1 MSVRVFL
8 IVLDGVGM
16 GALPDADQYG
26 DRGADTLGHV
36 AAHAGSLALPVME
49 SLGLGRL
56 MPLPG
61 VRGLADTRGARA
73 RLAERSS
80 GKDSTTGHWEM
91 MGLVLERPFPT
102 YPRGFPVELLDRWSE
117 RVGRGW
123 LGNGPASGTEIIAR
137 LGAEHRATGRYIVY
151 TSADSVFQVAAHEE
165 TVPLEELYA
174 ACRTAREMLTG
185 EHAVGRV
192 IARPFVGTEGA
203 WVRTPNRR
211 DYSLEPLEP
220 TVLDGLLRGG
230 HRVTTV
236 GKVDDLFA
244 GRGVGDAIHTKS
256 NAEGQEVLLDLVKRP
271 GEGLVF
277 ANLVDFDTQYG
288 HRNDPAGFA
297 RALESF
303 DDSLG
308 HFLPGLRDDEMVWVT
323 ADHGNDPTHPGT
335 DHTREYVPFLA
346 AGRRVRLGADLGT
359 RSTFADLGATLS
371 DLFRLVTPRHGTSFL
386 EELKA

>member
-1 MSVRVFL
+1 MRLFL
-8 IVLDGVGM
+8 VVLDGVGI
-16 GALPDADQYG
+16 GELPDADRYG
-26 DRGADTLGHV
+26 DRGAHTLRHV
-36 AAHAGSLALPVME
+36 AEHAGGLELPVLE

-56 MPLPG
+56 LALPG
-61 VRGLADTRGARA
+61 VRPLADARGARA

-91 MGLVLERPFPT
+91 MGLVLDRPFPT
-102 YPRGFPVELLDRWSE
+102 YPDGFPAPLLDAWSE

-123 LGNGPASGTEIIAR
+123 IGNGPASGTEIIAR
-137 LGAEHRATGRYIVY
+137 LGAEHRDTGRYIVY

-165 TVPLEELYA
+165 VVPLEELYA
-174 ACRTAREMLTG
+174 ACRTARGMLVG

-192 IARPFVGTEGA
+192 IARPFVGTDGA
-203 WVRTPNRR
+203 WKRTANRK
-211 DYSLEPLEP
+211 DFSLEPFEA
-220 TVLDGLLRGG
+220 TVLDRLLERG

-244 GRGVGDAIHTKS
+244 GRGVSDAIHTKS
-256 NAEGQEVLLDLVKRP
+256 NDEGQEVLLDLAKRP

-303 DDSLG
+303 DAALG
-308 HFLPGLRDDEMVWVT
+308 PLLARLRDDEMVWVT
-323 ADHGNDPTHPGT
+323 ADHGNDPTTPGT
-335 DHTREYVPFLA
+335 DHTREYTPFLA
-346 AGRRVRLGADLGT
+346 AGRHVRAGADLGT
-359 RSTFADLGATLS
+359 RSTFADLGATLC
-371 DLFRLVTPRHGTSFL
+371 DLFGLAPGRHGASFL